1 MSFVKGMVRFGVIAG
16 LAGGALV
23 LIAGP
28 DQAAALFRQTRDEVR
43 GQIDKN
49 IKDPVALRAQ
59 LRSLEQE
66 YPKRISSVRGD
77 LAELREQ
84 KGQLARELTVSQRVI
99 ELAQADLSQ
108 LQELIGRGESAT
120 SSGVETVSYSPAPI
134 VRIVFNNETM
144 DMSQAYARGTKIQQ
158 VLGTYTSRVADI
170 HRDMGYLEQ
179 QEGRMDSLLTQLE
192 NEHAQF
198 QTQIW
203 HLDRQVDSIARND
216 RMIEMMEKRQRTI
229 DEQSRYRA
237 HSLDQLQGRFAE
249 IRAKQEA
256 QLESFGR
263 VQAGANYEDRA
274 KIDLDARGQWT
285 QPQAPQDAPT
295 QPSRVIKIAPEAPAP
310 KGPSI

>member
-1 MSFVKGMVRFGVIAG
+1 MSLVKGMVRFGVIAG

-43 GQIDKN
+43 GQIGKN

-59 LRSLEQE
+59 LRSLEE
-66 YPKRISSVRGD
+66 DYPRRIAAVRGD

-84 KGQLARELTVSQRVI
+84 KSQLARELAVSRRVI
-99 ELAQADLSQ
+99 ELAQADLAQ
-108 LQELIGRGESAT
+108 LQELIARAESAST
-120 SSGVETVSYSPAPI
+120 SGVEAVSYSPPTI
-134 VRIVFNNETM
+134 VRIVFNNEPM
-144 DMSQAYARGTKIQQ
+144 DLSQAYARGTKIQQ
-158 VLGTYTSRVADI
+158 VLGTYAARVNDI

-179 QEGRMDSLLTQLE
+179 QESRLDSLLTQLE

-198 QTQIW
+198 QTQLW

-216 RMIEMMEKRQRTI
+216 RMIEMMRKRQRTI

-237 HSLDQLQGRFAE
+237 HSLEQLQGRFAE

-285 QPQAPQDAPT
+285 APGAAIAPDK
-295 QPSRVIKIAPEAPAP
+295 PSRVIKITPETPARRE
-310 KGPSI
+310 PSI

>member
-1 MSFVKGMVRFGVIAG
+1 MSMVKGMVRFGVIAG

-28 DQAAALFRQTRDEVR
+28 EQAAALFRQTRDEVR
-43 GQIDKN
+43 DQVGRS

-59 LRSLEQE
+59 LRSLEEE
-66 YPKRISSVRGD
+66 YPRRIAAVRGD

-84 KGQLARELTVSQRVI
+84 KSQLTRELAVSERVI
-99 ELAQADLSQ
+99 ELAQADLAQ
-108 LQELIGRGESAT
+108 LQELIGRAESAAP
-120 SSGVETVSYSPAPI
+120 SGVETVSYAQPPV
-134 VRIVFNNETM
+134 VRIVFNNETL
-144 DMSQAYARGTKIQQ
+144 DLPQAYARGTKIQQ
-158 VLGTYTSRVADI
+158 VLGTYTARVSDI

-179 QEGRMDSLLTQLE
+179 QESRLSGLLTQLE

-216 RMIEMMEKRQRTI
+216 RMIEMMRKRQRTI

-237 HSLDQLQGRFAE
+237 HSLEQVQARFAE

-263 VQAGANYEDRA
+263 VQEGANYEDRA
-274 KIDLDARGQWT
+274 KIDLEARRQWNR
-285 QPQAPQDAPT
+285 PVAPTVPT
-295 QPSRVIKIAPEAPAP
+295 QPSRVIRIEPEPPAP
-310 KGPSI
+310 KGRSI

>member
-1 MSFVKGMVRFGVIAG
+1 MSFAKGIVRFGVIAG

-84 KGQLARELTVSQRVI
+84 KGQLTRELAVSQRVI
-99 ELAQADLSQ
+99 ELAQADLTQ
-108 LQELIGRGESAT
+108 LQDLLSRAESAT
-120 SSGVETVSYSPAPI
+120 SPGIETVSYAPAPI
-134 VRIVFNNETM
+134 VRIMFNNEAM
-144 DMSQAYARGTKIQQ
+144 DMPQAYARGTKIQQ

-170 HRDMGYLEQ
+170 NRDMGYLEQ
-179 QEGRMDSLLTQLE
+179 QEGRLDSLLTQLE
-192 NEHAQF
+192 NEHTQF

-216 RMIEMMEKRQRTI
+216 RMIEMMDKRQRTI

-274 KIDLDARGQWT
+274 KIDLDARGQWSK
-285 QPQAPQDAPT
+285 PESLGAPT
-295 QPSRVIKIAPEAPAP
+295 QPSRIIKIAPEAPAP